1 MAGTIALV
9 AVAVCLGLLVIAL
22 ARLVAVLDE
31 AEVVLRGLVTGVR
44 SARRSVTGAVSLAGA
59 VGRDMAAGEEA
70 LSTLEA
76 LKAPGS
82 QGRPEGRLT
91 GLDGSPVGPVS
102 PVIRPHPDPGRPIRA
117 RGGPN
122 GKRSPD
128 QRGEDRA

>member
-1 MAGTIALV
+1 MAA
-9 AVAVCLGLLVIAL
+9 CLGLLVVAL

-44 SARRSVTGAVSLAGA
+44 TARRGVAGAVSLAGA
-59 VGRDMAAGEEA
+59 IGRDTAAGEEA
-70 LSTLEA
+70 LSALEA
-76 LKAPGS
+76 LKAPGTR
-82 QGRPEGRLT
+82 GRPEDRLT

-102 PVIRPHPDPGRPIRA
+102 PVTRPHPDPGTPNRA

-128 QRGEDRA
+128 RRGEDRA